1 MDNQSFSALDNT
13 MTTTVKFELPEILH
27 LDEHAI
33 KMNLAVHLYQT
44 RQCHIGQA
52 AEIAGISKREF
63 IETMGAFG
71 GSMFADYTVEDLKSD
86 VEIVR
91 NRF

>member
-1 MDNQSFSALDNT
+1 MT

-44 RQCHIGQA
+44 HQCNIGQA
-52 AEIAGISKREF
+52 AEIAGLSKKAF
-63 IETMGAFG
+63 IKTMGAYG
-71 GSMFADYTVEDLKSD
+71 GTMLADYTVEDLNRD
-86 VEIVR
+86 IEIVR